1 MIKKHLSFFL
11 SPALIAA
18 VLFAIVII
26 VIPPFSKYTHNT
38 IRSLPVDFGEG
49 TMIYYDLDG
58 NGTDEQVVSTVNVRN
73 HHAIKVRTWDGRTI
87 EQYNLKGQLNGRSGQ
102 VAIGDYNN
110 DRLNELFALHH
121 IEDTL
126 FLSYFSFITGEKPFI
141 KEEIITTI
149 SRTEGMVDFD
159 CSMKLVDMNLDGHL
173 DVLINVKAG
182 FSLQPRQLYCY
193 DIINDSLWSSPATGN
208 IAASSKVTQL
218 DDDLYPELLLNCSS
232 TGNIPYDMDIPY
244 KDSSAWL
251 YAFDHN
257 LEFLFEPV
265 EFPGYGSQINSYT
278 FLRDGRKMILVFYDD
293 KSYHD
298 KGSELFL
305 YDIQGKLID
314 KKPVNLNGYI
324 DISFRQTNGQGP
336 KYFLVDRRFVYELN
350 EDLEFIK
357 KKDLGN
363 DIFSKVQILSDTL
376 PYEINLAVV
385 SMKKNTVMIFNKNLE
400 DIFMISFPFKSKQ
413 VTVQTVK
420 GAGIPANSIS
430 LITGGINYILQIKPN
445 VYYKFRFILFIIL
458 YVLILLFILLIAKLQ
473 RMRLKKKYELDTQ
486 MTELQI
492 KTIKSQMD
500 PHFTFN
506 ALNSISSV
514 IFKEEKETAYNYFS
528 KFSKLVRLTL
538 EDSNKI
544 SRSLEDE
551 LEFVENYLELE
562 KFRFKNRL
570 TYEIDVAVDVNK
582 SILIPRMIIQT
593 FVENAVTHGILPKKS
608 KGLLKID
615 IKRTI
620 NHLEIIVEDDGIGIK
635 ESKNRENSKKSRG
648 LKIIDEMISLYAKL
662 EGKHINYQIT
672 DLTTPEAGTRV
683 TIFIPL

>member
-1 MIKKHLSFFL
+1 MVKKHLSFFL

-26 VIPPFSKYTHNT
+26 AIPPFSKYTHNT

-58 NGTDEQVVSTVNVRN
+58 NGTDEQVLSTVNVRN
-73 HHAIKVRTWDGRTI
+73 HHTIKVRTWDGKTI
-87 EQYNLKGQLNGRSGQ
+87 EQYNLKGQLNGTSGQ
-102 VAIGDYNN
+102 LAIGDYNN
-110 DRLNELFALHH
+110 DDITELFALHH
-121 IEDTL
+121 IDDTL
-126 FLSYFSFITGEKPFI
+126 FLSYFSFIVEEKPVVKDKI
-141 KEEIITTI
+141 VTTI
-149 SRTEGMVDFD
+149 NRTEGMIDFNG
-159 CSMKLVDMNLDGHL
+159 SVKLVDMNNDGKLDA
-173 DVLINVKAG
+173 LINVKAG

-193 DIINDSLWSSPATGN
+193 DVANDTLWSSPPTGN
-208 IAASSKVTQL
+208 IASASKVTQL
-218 DDDLYPELLLNCSS
+218 DDDPYPELILDCSS
-232 TGNIPYDMDIPY
+232 TGNIPASMDIPY

-265 EFPGYGSQINSYT
+265 EFPGYGSQINSYI
-278 FLRDGRKMILVFYDD
+278 FSRDGRKMILVFYDD

-298 KGSELFL
+298 KESQLFL

-314 KKPVNLNGYI
+314 KKPVRLNGYI
-324 DISFRQTNGQGP
+324 DISFSQTNGVGP

-350 EDLEFIK
+350 EDLDFIK
-357 KKDLGN
+357 RKDLGN

-376 PYEINLAVV
+376 PYDINLAVV
-385 SMKKNTVMIFNKNLE
+385 SMKKNTVMMFNKNLE
-400 DIFMISFPFKSKQ
+400 DIFKISFPFRSDR
-413 VTVQTVK
+413 VAVQNVK
-420 GAGIPANSIS
+420 GAGLPANSIS
-430 LITGGINYILQIKPN
+430 LITGGINYIIQIKPN

-473 RMRLKKKYELDTQ
+473 RMRLKKKYELDNQ
-486 MTELQI
+486 MAELQI

-514 IFKEEKETAYNYFS
+514 IFKEEKETAYKYFS

-538 EDSNKI
+538 EDSNRI
-544 SRSLEDE
+544 SRTLEQE

-570 TYEIDVAVDVNK
+570 TYQIDVAVDVNK
-582 SILIPRMIIQT
+582 NILIPRMIIQT
-593 FVENAVTHGILPKKS
+593 FVENAVTHGILPKKA
-608 KGLLKID
+608 KGMLKID

-635 ESKNRENSKKSRG
+635 ELKNQENGKKSRG

-672 DLTTPEAGTRV
+672 ALTTPETGTRV
-683 TIFIPL
+683 AIFIPL